1 MGLYWRRS
9 TKILPGVRV
18 NWSKSGP
25 SVSVGP
31 KGAKVNFGKRGTYV
45 SGGIPGTGLY
55 YRQKVGGKK
64 RNQPSTQPNG
74 LYNNNTN
81 VTSGISSKGCFLSI
95 LIAIAV
101 GLLITGNFITCLLYS
116 LLVGIIYGI
125 YNLTKKLQNKN
136 NSQAQPVNQNNTSP
150 TVTDDKQDVDSIDV
164 KIALAEVDHLISVI
178 DNSTDKLELPSN
190 YRKLMSIIMKLEKV
204 GNVQI
209 QGLPIDVAKTR
220 ILENY
225 RKRMNA

>member
-55 YRQKVGGKK
+55 YRQKIGGKK
-64 RNQPSTQPNG
+64 PNQPNTTPNG
-74 LYNNNTN
+74 LYNSNSN
-81 VTSGISSKGCFLSI
+81 VASGISSKGCCFT
-95 LIAIAV
+95 
-101 GLLITGNFITCLLYS
+101 LLIVIAFALLVTGNFLTCLLYTI
-116 LLVGIIYGI
+116 LVGVIIGI
-125 YNLTKKLQNKN
+125 YYLTKNLRVQKTSLPPTQNID
-136 NSQAQPVNQNNTSP
+136 NSTPVVDN
-150 TVTDDKQDVDSIDV
+150 DKDEESIDV
-164 KIALAEVDHLISVI
+164 KIALAEVDHLISLI
-178 DNSTDKLELPSN
+178 DKSTDKIELPSN
-190 YRKLMSIIMKLEKV
+190 YRKLMSIIMKLEEN
-204 GNVQI
+204 GNIKI
-209 QGLPIDVAKTR
+209 QGLPIDVAKSR

-225 RKRMNA
+225 RKRMNS